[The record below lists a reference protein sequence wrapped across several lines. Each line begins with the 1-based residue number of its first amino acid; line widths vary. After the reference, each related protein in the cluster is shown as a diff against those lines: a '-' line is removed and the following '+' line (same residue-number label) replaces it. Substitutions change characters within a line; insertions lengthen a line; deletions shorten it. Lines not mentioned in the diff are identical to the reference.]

1 MCHSSGNG
9 LLFVIL
15 AVLSILYTP
24 SAAGQTSGGIEQN
37 FAGSLTATPTE
48 ALTVSGA
55 FYVPVYSSVSMSQDR
70 LRAGFSATPGVHHT
84 SETWPL
90 VPKRIAYFDSAGK
103 MVESHLKSPIALK
116 PFFTVEVFI
125 TATDVR
131 GRTGAKFVMGWAA
144 RGEIAEPAVE
154 A

>member
-15 AVLSILYTP
+15 AALSILYTP

-48 ALTVSGA
+48 ALT
-55 FYVPVYSSVSMSQDR
+55 
-70 LRAGFSATPGVHHT
+70 
-84 SETWPL
+84 
-90 VPKRIAYFDSAGK
+90 
-103 MVESHLKSPIALK
+103 ALK

-131 GRTGAKFVMGWAA
+131 GGTGAKFVMDWAA